1 MSFRRAPRAGK
12 LVRRRVRPGS
22 MYVLRD
28 VHSPQ
33 LHNHRDV
40 YVYLPPS
47 YGQGDYR
54 FPVLYMHDGQNLFDP
69 ALSFA
74 GAWRVDEGMAAA
86 ARLGFEAI
94 VVGVANLGGSR
105 IDEYGPFFD
114 ETVGGGGVADL
125 YLDFL
130 LHTLKPAIDEQFRT
144 LPEPSQTGIAGS
156 SMGGLV
162 SLYAFFREPHAWG
175 FMAAMSPALWF
186 ANRAIFRWVERAPAP
201 PGRIYLDV
209 GTNEGVRTLA
219 NARRMKELLIAKG
232 YAPGRD
238 LRWAEEAGG
247 RHEEAAWGRRFRKAI
262 PFLLS
267 EPATPSDLAS
277 AGGS

>member
-1 MSFRRAPRAGK
+1 MSFHRRPRPGP

-47 YGQGDYR
+47 YGMGDHR

-74 GAWRVDEGMAAA
+74 GAWRVDHGMAAA
-86 ARLGFEAI
+86 ARIGFEAI

-130 LHTLKPAIDEQFRT
+130 LQTLKPSIDEQFRT
-144 LPEPSQTGIAGS
+144 LPEPAQTGIAGS

-162 SLYAFFREPHAWG
+162 SLYAFFRDPQAWG
-175 FMAAMSPALWF
+175 FTAAMSPALWF
-186 ANRAIFRWVERAPAP
+186 GNRAIFRWVEQAASP

-219 NARRMKELLIAKG
+219 NARRMKELLMAKG
-232 YAPGRD
+232 YVLGRD
-238 LRWAEEAGG
+238 LRWVEDVGG
-247 RHEEAAWGRRFRKAI
+247 RHEEVAWGRRFRKTI

-267 EPATPSDLAS
+267 EPAGVP

>member
-1 MSFRRAPRAGK
+1 
-12 LVRRRVRPGS
+12 

-47 YGQGDYR
+47 YGMGDHR

-74 GAWRVDEGMAAA
+74 GAWRVDHGMAAA
-86 ARLGFEAI
+86 ARIGFEAI

-130 LHTLKPAIDEQFRT
+130 LQTLKPSIDEQFRT
-144 LPEPSQTGIAGS
+144 LPEPAQTGIAGS

-162 SLYAFFREPHAWG
+162 SLYAFFRDPQAWG
-175 FMAAMSPALWF
+175 FTAAMSPALWF
-186 ANRAIFRWVERAPAP
+186 GNRAIFRWVEQAASP

-219 NARRMKELLIAKG
+219 NARRMKELLMAKG
-232 YAPGRD
+232 YVLGRD
-238 LRWAEEAGG
+238 LRWVEDVGG
-247 RHEEAAWGRRFRKAI
+247 RHEEVAWGRRFRKTI

-267 EPATPSDLAS
+267 EPAGVP